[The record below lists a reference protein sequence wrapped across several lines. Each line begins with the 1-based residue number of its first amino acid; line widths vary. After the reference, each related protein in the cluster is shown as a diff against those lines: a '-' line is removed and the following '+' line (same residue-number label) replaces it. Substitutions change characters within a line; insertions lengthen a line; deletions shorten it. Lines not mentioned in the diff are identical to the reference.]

1 MAKRTLAQQLA
12 SEIVDF
18 KCNQHI
24 KDGRYL
30 NGSLVLEFS
39 DGSKARIPAS
49 GFFNQNPGT
58 WEDGTPKYPV
68 AGQMDHWRIKK
79 QIELREKMAGE
90 CLLDNPHLVE
100 RYRKED
106 EFANRDAVH
115 TDTRPDERSEA
126 EHDEKL
132 KAKRQPRKT
141 KAA

>member
-24 KDGRYL
+24 KDGRFL

-39 DGSKARIPAS
+39 DGSKTRIPAS
-49 GFFNQNPGT
+49 GYFNQNPGT

-68 AGQMDHWRIKK
+68 CGKMDHFKIKK
-79 QIELREKMAGE
+79 QMELRERMAVE

-100 RYRKED
+100 RYRKEE
-106 EFANRDAVH
+106 EFANRDEAH
-115 TDTRPDERSEA
+115 ADTTPDHRSEA
-126 EHDEKL
+126 EHDEQL
-132 KAKRQPRKT
+132 KAKRQPRKA

>member
-1 MAKRTLAQQLA
+1 MANRTLAQQLA
-12 SEIVDF
+12 SEIVHF
-18 KCNQHI
+18 TCNQHI
-24 KDGRYL
+24 KDGRFL

-49 GFFNQNPGT
+49 GFYNLNPGT

-68 AGQMDHWRIKK
+68 AGKMDHWKIKQ
-79 QIELREKMAGE
+79 QIELREKMIGE

-106 EFANRDAVH
+106 EFANRDAAH
-115 TDTRPDERSEA
+115 ADTRPDNRSEA

-132 KAKRQPRKT
+132 KAKRKPRKA

>member
-24 KDGRYL
+24 RDGRFL

-39 DGSKARIPAS
+39 DGSKTRIPAS
-49 GFFNQNPGT
+49 GFYNQNPGT

-68 AGQMDHWRIKK
+68 CGKMDHYKIKN
-79 QIELREKMAGE
+79 QMGYREQLQGE
-90 CLLDNPHLVE
+90 SLLDNPHLIE

-115 TDTRPDERSEA
+115 ADTRPDERSEA

>member
-24 KDGRYL
+24 KDGRFL

-39 DGSKARIPAS
+39 DGSKTRIPAS
-49 GFFNQNPGT
+49 GFYNQNPGT

-68 AGQMDHWRIKK
+68 CGKMDHYKIKN
-79 QIELREKMAGE
+79 QMGYREQLQGE
-90 CLLDNPHLVE
+90 SLLDNPHLIE

>member
-24 KDGRYL
+24 KDGRFL

-39 DGSKARIPAS
+39 DGSKTRIPAS
-49 GFFNQNPGT
+49 GFYNQNPGT

-68 AGQMDHWRIKK
+68 CGKMDHYKIQR
-79 QIELREKMAGE
+79 QMGYREQLQGE
-90 CLLDNPHLVE
+90 SLLDNPHLVE
-100 RYRKED
+100 RYRKEA
-106 EFANRDAVH
+106 EFATRDAVH

-126 EHDEKL
+126 EHDEKV
-132 KAKRQPRKT
+132 KAKRKPRKA
-141 KAA
+141 KVA

>member
-24 KDGRYL
+24 KDGRFL

-39 DGSKARIPAS
+39 DGSKTRIPAS
-49 GFFNQNPGT
+49 GFYNQNPGT

-68 AGQMDHWRIKK
+68 CGKMDHYKIQR
-79 QIELREKMAGE
+79 QMGYREQLQGE
-90 CLLDNPHLVE
+90 SLLDNPHLVE
-100 RYRKED
+100 RYRKEA

-132 KAKRQPRKT
+132 KAKRQPRKA

>member
-24 KDGRYL
+24 KDGRFL

-39 DGSKARIPAS
+39 DGSKTRIPAS
-49 GFFNQNPGT
+49 GFYNQNPGT

-68 AGQMDHWRIKK
+68 CGKMDHYKIKR
-79 QIELREKMAGE
+79 QMGYRDQLQGE
-90 CLLDNPHLVE
+90 SLLDNPHLVE

-106 EFANRDAVH
+106 EFANRDAAH
-115 TDTRPDERSEA
+115 ADTRPDERSEA
-126 EHDEKL
+126 EHDEKI
-132 KAKRQPRKT
+132 KAKRQPRKA
-141 KAA
+141 KVA

>member
-24 KDGRYL
+24 KDGRFL

-39 DGSKARIPAS
+39 DGSKTRIPAS
-49 GFFNQNPGT
+49 GFYNQNPGT

-68 AGQMDHWRIKK
+68 CGKMDHYKIQR
-79 QIELREKMAGE
+79 QMGYREQLQGE
-90 CLLDNPHLVE
+90 SLLDNPHLVE
-100 RYRKED
+100 RYRKEA
-106 EFANRDAVH
+106 EFATRDAVH
-115 TDTRPDERSEA
+115 ADTTPDNRSEA

-132 KAKRQPRKT
+132 KAKRKPRKA